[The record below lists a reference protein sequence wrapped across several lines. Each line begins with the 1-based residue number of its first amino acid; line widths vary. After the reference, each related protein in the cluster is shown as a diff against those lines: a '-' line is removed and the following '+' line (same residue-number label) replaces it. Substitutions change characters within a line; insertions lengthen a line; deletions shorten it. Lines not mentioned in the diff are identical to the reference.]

1 MSHHHPRALA
11 ALVGLGLAL
20 SACSTPGV
28 APGPSAGSNAP
39 AASTAPPKADATLV
53 VGVTTDPNSLNPWK
67 ATQFQAVNVLETMY
81 NSLTQFDKDLKVVP
95 SLAESWTTSADGK
108 TVTLKLRQNVKFSDG
123 SAFDANDVKFSLDR
137 IKDPATAAVAAASLA
152 SVTAVT
158 VKDPTTVELTLSGP
172 DAALASNLASLN
184 LSILP
189 SEATD
194 ATFTTA
200 PTGTGP
206 FTFVSRTP
214 NQSLSVKRNDS
225 FWGDKAK
232 VAKLEFRVIPE
243 ETAIV
248 SAVQS
253 GNVHIASLK
262 DPLVAKTAAAANVTV
277 VKTAQLN
284 YHVLQLNARMGA
296 LTDVNVR
303 LAIQCGIDRK
313 QVLDT
318 AALGEGEV
326 TGPNTS
332 PAFKSDPA
340 ARPCPTRDV
349 AKAKEYLAKSGKTNV
364 AIRTI
369 VSTGEYATSV
379 NEAQNLKSQLAEVG
393 ITLNLEVLESGA
405 YVTKWVAADFEAAV
419 ALNGGR
425 PDPDGAY
432 SRYFTSKGNLNKV
445 SGYASDT
452 LDGLFAQGK
461 ATTDYTARK
470 DIYKKVDAELENNA
484 VWVWLFTGFGYTV
497 TAKGVS
503 GFEPNPTGSF
513 RTLGTTS
520 VG

>member
-1 MSHHHPRALA
+1 MSNLHSRVLA
-11 ALVGLGLAL
+11 GVLGLGLAL
-20 SACSTPGV
+20 TACS
-28 APGPSAGSNAP
+28 AP
-39 AASTAPPKADATLV
+39 AGTSSSNGSSQPGGSGATKPDATLV
-53 VGVTTDPNSLNPWK
+53 VGVTTDPNSLDPWK

-95 SLAESWTTSADGK
+95 SLAESWDTSADGK
-108 TVTLKLRQNVKFSDG
+108 LVTLKLRQGVKFADG
-123 SAFDANDVKFSLDR
+123 SSFDAADVKFSLDKVR
-137 IKDPATAAVAAASLA
+137 DKATAAVAAASLA

-158 VKDPTTVELTLSGP
+158 VKDPATVELTLSGP

-194 ATFTTA
+194 ETRASK
-200 PTGTGP
+200 PNGTGP
-206 FTFVSRTP
+206 FSYVSRVP
-214 NQSLSVKRNDS
+214 NQSITVKRNDG
-225 FWGDKAK
+225 FWGGKPKSAQI
-232 VAKLEFRVIPE
+232 EFRVIPE
-243 ETAIV
+243 ESAIV

-253 GNVHIASLK
+253 GNVQLAGLK
-262 DPLVAKTAAAANVTV
+262 DPLVAKTAAASGVAVI
-277 VKTAQLN
+277 KTPQLN
-284 YHVLQLNARMGA
+284 YHVLQLNATKGA
-296 LTDVNVR
+296 LTDLNVR

-332 PAFKSDPA
+332 PAFKSDPN

-349 AKAKEYLAKSGKTNV
+349 AKAKEYLAKSGKTDV
-364 AIRTI
+364 VVKTI
-369 VSTGEYATSV
+369 VSQGEYATSV
-379 NEAQNLKSQLAEVG
+379 NEAQNLQAQLKEVG
-393 ITLNLEVLESGA
+393 INLQLEVLESGA

-432 SRYFTSKGNLNKV
+432 SRYFTSTGNLNKV
-445 SGYASDT
+445 AGYSSPT
-452 LDGLFAQGK
+452 LDQLFAQGR
-461 ATTDYTARK
+461 ATTDFATRRE
-470 DIYKKVDAELENNA
+470 IYKKVDAELENNA
-484 VWVWLFTGFGYTV
+484 VWIWMFTGYGYTA

-513 RTLGTTS
+513 RSLTG
-520 VG
+520 VGVS

>member
-1 MSHHHPRALA
+1 MIGILG
-11 ALVGLGLAL
+11 VGLAL
-20 SACSTPGV
+20 TACSSPGGTG
-28 APGPSAGSNAP
+28 AT
-39 AASTAPPKADATLV
+39 STAPSASASAAGNANATLV
-53 VGVTTDPNSLNPWK
+53 VGITTDPNNLNPWL

-108 TVTLKLRQNVKFSDG
+108 TVTLKLRQGVKFSDG
-123 SAFDANDVKFSLDR
+123 SAFDATDVKFTLDK
-137 IKDPATAAVAAASLA
+137 IKDPATKAVAAASLA

-158 VKDPTTVELTLSGP
+158 VKDPSTVELTLSGP

-189 SEATD
+189 SEATE
-194 ATFTTA
+194 ATFTTT
-200 PTGTGP
+200 PNGTGP
-206 FTFVSRTP
+206 FAYVSRTP
-214 NQSLSVKRNDS
+214 NQSLSVKRNDA

-243 ETAIV
+243 ESAIV

-253 GNVHIASLK
+253 GNVQIASLK
-262 DPLVAKTAAAANVTV
+262 DPLVAKTATAGGVTV
-277 VKTAQLN
+277 TKTPQLN
-284 YHVLQLNARMGA
+284 YHVLQLNATKGA

-332 PAFKSDPA
+332 PAYKSDPS

-349 AKAKEYLAKSGKTNV
+349 AKAKEYLTKSGKTDV
-364 AIRTI
+364 TVRTI
-369 VSTGEYATSV
+369 VSQGEYATSV
-379 NEAQNLKSQLAEVG
+379 NEAQNVQAQLKEVG

-405 YVTKWVAADFEAAV
+405 YVTKWVAADFEAAI

-445 SGYASDT
+445 AGYSSPT
-452 LDGLFAQGK
+452 LDDLFAQGK
-461 ATTDYTARK
+461 ATTDYDARK
-470 DIYKKVDAELENNA
+470 AIYKKADAELENNA
-484 VWVWLFTGFGYTV
+484 VWVWLFTGYGYTA

-513 RTLGTTS
+513 RSLAATK